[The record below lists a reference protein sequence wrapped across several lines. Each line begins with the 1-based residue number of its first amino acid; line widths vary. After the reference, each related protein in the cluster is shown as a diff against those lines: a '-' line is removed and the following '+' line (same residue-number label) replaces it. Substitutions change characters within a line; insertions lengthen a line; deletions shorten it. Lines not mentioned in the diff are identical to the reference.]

1 MEYFYRLSSLFALKS
16 FLSSQCAVGNSVLR
30 EVSVFFGIF
39 FFIIGSK
46 ANSQKMAKTNFW
58 FCKTFRPM
66 QYISLILFPVL
77 KSSGLANEAE

>member
-16 FLSSQCAVGNSVLR
+16 FLSSQCIPWD
-30 EVSVFFGIF
+30 IF
-39 FFIIGSK
+39 FYYK